1 MTLIYI
7 HGFLSHSESKVKEL
21 SEIFPNAT
29 VVGFNYTT
37 NTFDED
43 LGNMRVNLLD
53 SIERDPE
60 TILIGTS
67 FGSLI
72 ANYLSQTIRVKTILI
87 NPVPFLDELLE
98 SKVNVPLT
106 NYATSEEETVTPELY
121 NFVKNEMKY
130 INNKTSSLTIIG
142 LEDDVI
148 GDIDEVAIMFN
159 NVEFINAGHRVSM
172 YDVEYLIKRFINTLN
187 I

>member
-29 VVGFNYTT
+29 VIGFNYTT

-43 LGNMRVNLLD
+43 LGNMRVSLLD
-53 SIERDPE
+53 AIERDPE

-72 ANYLSQTIRVKTILI
+72 ANYLSQTIPVKTILI
-87 NPVPFLDELLE
+87 NPVPFLKDILE
-98 SKVNVPLT
+98 SKVNIPLK
-106 NYATSEEETVTPELY
+106 NYATNEDEVVTKELCE
-121 NFVKNEMKY
+121 FVKNEMKY
-130 INNKTSSLTIIG
+130 VNNKNSSLTIIG

-148 GDIDEVAIMFN
+148 GDVYEVANMFN
-159 NVEFINAGHRVSM
+159 NVEFINAGHRISM
-172 YDVEYLIKRFINTLN
+172 HDIENLMKRFINTLN

>member
-7 HGFLSHSESKVKEL
+7 HGFLSHSSAKVKEL
-21 SEIFPNAT
+21 SEIFPNAA
-29 VVGFNYTT
+29 VIGFNYNA

-53 SIERDPE
+53 AIERDPE

-72 ANYLSQTIRVKTILI
+72 ANYLSQTITVKTILI
-87 NPVPFLDELLE
+87 NPVPFLADMLD
-98 SKVNVPLT
+98 SKVNIPLK
-106 NYATSEEETVTPELY
+106 NYATNENELVTVELC

-148 GDIDEVAIMFN
+148 GDIDEVASMFN
-159 NVEFINAGHRVSM
+159 NVEFIDAGHRVSM
-172 YDVEYLIKRFINTLN
+172 HDVEHLLKRFINTLN